1 MELVFATGNINK
13 LKEVQ
18 SLLPH
23 TIRLLSLTDI
33 GCTVD
38 IPETGDTIEANA
50 GLKAAYVFDTY
61 GLPCFAD
68 DTGLEIDFLN
78 GQPGVLSARYAGE
91 TKDAERNMDK
101 VLNEMKDYT
110 NRKARFKTVI
120 ALQTAD
126 IRISFSGLL
135 EGTILIERR
144 GRGGFGYDPIFLPDG
159 TLKSLA
165 EISLEEKNRIS
176 HRGAAVNKLVNYL
189 KGTIFPSAS

>member
-189 KGTIFPSAS
+189 KGIERAR